1 MSLRLRLAAAMAFV
15 ALLTWLAVAIAAP
28 SIVGRGFSRLQG
40 DGVSPG
46 GGGPGSGQAAGASPG
61 ATAGSHYLQVQQDT
75 TTSILVV
82 ALAAGAGSTLLGIL
96 IAGRIVAPIRR
107 LQAAAGAVAAGD
119 LAHRSGVGARRDEIG
134 ALGRSFDSMAAELER
149 ADESRRRFLADAAH
163 ELKTPLAVIEATSTA
178 VLEGVYPHDREH
190 LETILQQSQILSRLV
205 SDLRTISLAESGSL
219 PLRRERLDV
228 TDLVATVRRSFTAR
242 ATAAGIELTS
252 EVADGLM
259 VDADRDRLAQ
269 VLGALL
275 DNAIRHTPSGSISL
289 VASAV
294 SERVRIDVA
303 DTGPGIP
310 EAAIGHVF
318 DRFYQADESRDRSSG
333 TSGLGLS
340 IAKAIIDAHGG
351 TIEAA
356 NLPGRGAR
364 FRIELAAAQARLHRA
379 DAGGPS

>member
-28 SIVGRGFSRLQG
+28 AIVGRGFSRLQG

-61 ATAGSHYLQVQQDT
+61 ATAGSHYLEVQQDT
-75 TTSILVV
+75 AASIIVV
-82 ALAAGAGSTLLGIL
+82 ALAAAAGSTLLGIL
-96 IAGRIVAPIRR
+96 IAGRIVAPLRR
-107 LQAAAGAVAAGD
+107 LQAAASAVAAGD
-119 LAHRSGVGARRDEIG
+119 LAHRSGVGKRRDEIG

-149 ADESRRRFLADAAH
+149 ADETRRRFLADAAH

-205 SDLRTISLAESGSL
+205 ADLRTISLAESGTL
-219 PLRRERLDV
+219 PLRLERLDV
-228 TDLVATVRRSFTAR
+228 ADLVASVSRSFTAR
-242 ATAAGIELTS
+242 ATAAGTVITS
-252 EVADGLM
+252 EVADGLF

-269 VLGALL
+269 VLAALL
-275 DNAIRHTPSGSISL
+275 DNAIRHAASGSVS
-289 VASAV
+289 VAAAAV
-294 SERVRIDVA
+294 SGRVRIDVA

-310 EAAIGHVF
+310 EDAIGHVF

-340 IAKAIIDAHGG
+340 IAKAIVDAHGG

-356 NLPGRGAR
+356 NLPGGGAR
-364 FRIELAAAQARLHRA
+364 FRIELAIA
-379 DAGGPS
+379 